1 MTELIRLRVVVG
13 SRNPVKVEAAR
24 LGVQRA
30 FPGAEIE
37 AVPVAVPS
45 GVPNQPMDDEET
57 RRGARGRA
65 DAATRAVPEAD
76 FWIGM
81 EGGLDELRSAS
92 NHDPERDRL
101 FAYAWVAVRR
111 RGPDGHDVPRL
122 GESRTANFELPPKVV
137 ELVRG
142 GLELGEADDQVFG
155 RNDSKSEEGAVGL
168 LTRGLVTRAELY
180 APAVLLAQGAM
191 VTDLDGPLLLA
202 EDREAPLLFDERGV
216 HPPDAALWG

>member
-1 MTELIRLRVVVG
+1 MTELLRLRVVVG

-24 LGVQRA
+24 LGVGRA
-30 FPGAEIE
+30 FPAAEVE
-37 AVPVAVPS
+37 TLSVAVPS
-45 GVPNQPMDDEET
+45 GVPDQPMNDEET

-65 DAATRAVPEAD
+65 DAAVRAVPGAD

-81 EGGLDELRSAS
+81 EGGLDELRTAS

-111 RGPDGHDVPRL
+111 RGPDDRESTRL
-122 GESRTANFELPPKVV
+122 GESRTANFELPPPVV

-142 GLELGEADDQVFG
+142 GMELGEADDRVFG
-155 RNDSKSEEGAVGL
+155 RSGSKAEEGAVGL

-180 APAVLLAQGAM
+180 APAVLLAL
-191 VTDLDGPLLLA
+191 VPFLRRDLYP
-202 EDREAPLLFDERGV
+202 
-216 HPPDAALWG
+216 

>member
-30 FPGAEIE
+30 FPGAEVAIQD
-37 AVPVAVPS
+37 VAVPS
-45 GVPNQPMDDEET
+45 GVPDQPMDDEET

-65 DAATRAVPEAD
+65 GAAVRAVPDAD
-76 FWIGM
+76 LWVGM
-81 EGGLDELRSAS
+81 EGGLDELRSAT
-92 NHDPERDRL
+92 NHDPCRDRL

-111 RGPDGHDVPRL
+111 RGRDGPDVPRL
-122 GESRTANFELPPKVV
+122 GESRTATFELPPQVV

-142 GLELGEADDQVFG
+142 GMELGDADDHVFG

-180 APAVLLAQGAM
+180 APAVLLAL
-191 VTDLDGPLLLA
+191 VPFLRRDLFP
-202 EDREAPLLFDERGV
+202 
-216 HPPDAALWG
+216 